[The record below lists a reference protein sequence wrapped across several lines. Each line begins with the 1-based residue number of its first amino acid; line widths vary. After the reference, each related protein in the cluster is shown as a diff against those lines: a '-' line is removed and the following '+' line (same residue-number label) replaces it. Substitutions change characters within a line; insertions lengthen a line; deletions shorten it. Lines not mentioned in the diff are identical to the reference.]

1 MAEFREYTESIGQ
14 RAKIIVI
21 DELRNYFQN
30 ISTFGFPGSNVKM
43 PIVRETYGRDL
54 RAYPAVFIKVLNV
67 NRIPLG
73 IGMDY
78 VQDVWSDD
86 QLMGQQYLPGTENF
100 TEPVPYRRR
109 VIAERTGFMADVTFS
124 LQVWAD
130 TTPVRNR
137 LVDECMAAFQKF
149 QRKRLMNRGLVLVNL
164 SEGEEGD
171 YPLNDTEHIFIAN
184 ISLTVNAELY
194 FDEPVSSITAINAST
209 QWGPE
214 NPYPDTPPYI
224 LQ

>member
-1 MAEFREYTESIGQ
+1 MAVFQQYKESIGQ
-14 RAKIIVI
+14 RTKIIII

-30 ISTFGFPGSNVKM
+30 VSTFGFPGSNVKM
-43 PIVRETYGRDL
+43 PIIRETYGRDL
-54 RAYPAVFIKVLNV
+54 RAYPAVFIKIVSV

-73 IGMDY
+73 INQDY
-78 VQDVWSDD
+78 VQDVMSDD
-86 QLMGQQYLPGTENF
+86 QLVGQQYLPGTENF
-100 TEPVPYRRR
+100 TNPVPYRRR
-109 VIAERTGFMADVTFS
+109 VIAERTGFMANVTLS

-137 LVDECMAAFQKF
+137 LVDECIAAFQKF
-149 QRKRLMNRGLVLVNL
+149 QRQRLMDRGLIFETIN
-164 SEGEEGD
+164 EGEEAD

-194 FDEPVSSITAINAST
+194 FDTPVSSITKISGVIVAGT
-209 QWGPE
+209 DD
-214 NPYPDTPPYI
+214 PYPDTPPYI